1 MSFVVSEKF
10 HTVNS
15 VECNETRSQM
25 LTKNIDTITHPNN
38 QTQSNVLT
46 NNYLEV
52 MHSINQD
59 IVSLTPL
66 SEAPDTSITR
76 KLCFFFFVKT
86 PGRYSERCTS
96 QTQNKVLDFQ
106 SSGEFRQQLLHKQT
120 WSSGM
125 LQGIAKLRPHV
136 SVCSSQKVGSR
147 VALCQDSGGPVG
159 GVWLAVVSEQ
169 ACCSHCLLYCNNEDI
184 RHEKI
189 WALI

>member
-1 MSFVVSEKF
+1 
-10 HTVNS
+10 
-15 VECNETRSQM
+15 
-25 LTKNIDTITHPNN
+25 
-38 QTQSNVLT
+38 
-46 NNYLEV
+46 
-52 MHSINQD
+52 
-59 IVSLTPL
+59 
-66 SEAPDTSITR
+66 
-76 KLCFFFFVKT
+76 
-86 PGRYSERCTS
+86 
-96 QTQNKVLDFQ
+96 
-106 SSGEFRQQLLHKQT
+106 
-120 WSSGM
+120 M